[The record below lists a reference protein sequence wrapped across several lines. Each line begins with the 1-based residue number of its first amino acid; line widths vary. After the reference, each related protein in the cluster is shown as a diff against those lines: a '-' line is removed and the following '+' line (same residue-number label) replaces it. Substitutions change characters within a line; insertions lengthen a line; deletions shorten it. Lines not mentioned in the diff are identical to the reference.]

1 MPNEK
6 KAKSKCVE
14 YLRHAEYYDMQSTF
28 DELYARSQAGEIF
41 ENLMDVIL
49 SRENILLAYR
59 NIKSNTGSITPG
71 TDKLKISDIGKL
83 TADEVTARVRK
94 IVKGAKNGYTPRSV
108 RRKDIP
114 KPNGNTRP
122 LGIPCIWDRLVQ
134 QCIKQVMEP
143 ICEARFSNNSYGF
156 RPNRSVEN
164 AIAATYRLMQKS
176 GLQYVVEFDIKGFFD
191 NVDHSKLIKQLWS
204 LNIRD
209 KELLYVI
216 RRILK
221 APILMPDGHTE
232 HPTKGTPQGGIIS
245 PLLANVVL
253 NELDH
258 WIESQWQCNPVTENY
273 AYRENAAG
281 CPIQSH
287 AYRAMRNTR
296 LKEMY
301 IVRYADDFRI
311 LCRTRE
317 QADRTLIAVTQWLKE
332 RLRLDVSPE
341 KTRVVD
347 VRRSYSEFLGFKIR
361 LRKKGKKYVV
371 QSHMCDKAYKKV
383 KASLTKQVGNI
394 KFPRKGRGEAGEV
407 RLFNSM
413 VMGIQN
419 YYQLATD
426 ISIDCGDIGRTVNT
440 VLKNRLKSGKTHR
453 LKKEGRDLTKMEIQ
467 RYGKSEQLR
476 YIAQS
481 KEPIYPISYV
491 QCKNPMSQRRKVCA
505 YTAAGRSEIHD
516 DLRINTFLL
525 LQLMRAP
532 TYSRSTEYADNRISL
547 FSAQWGKCA
556 VTGKKFQCI
565 SEIHCHHKK
574 PKGIGGRD
582 KYENLVLVLA
592 PVHELIHAVDEDT
605 IRSYLTADFIL
616 SLCELIVGGKEGLQP
631 VQKTIIDRC
640 VRLVYNEYL
649 NDPKPEN
656 MPILEDLYN
665 LLREQEEKEA
675 QYIATALEIYVTG
688 SLNVFNHQS
697 NVDIDNRIVCY
708 DIKELGK
715 QLKKIGM
722 LVVQDQV
729 WNRVTINR
737 AAHKSTR
744 YYIDEMHLLLK
755 EEQTA
760 AYTVEIWK
768 RFRKWGGIPTG
779 ITQNVKDL
787 LSSRE
792 VENIFE
798 NSDFVYML
806 NQAGGDRQ
814 ILAKQ
819 LGISTHQLS
828 YVTHSGEG
836 EGLLFYGSTILPFVD
851 HFPKNTELYRI
862 MTTKPQELK
871 KKEDE

>member
-6 KAKSKCVE
+6 KPKTKCVE

-108 RRKDIP
+108 RRKNIP

-176 GLQYVVEFDIKGFFD
+176 GLHYVVEFDIKGFFD

-232 HPTKGTPQGGIIS
+232 HPKKGTPQGGIIS

-311 LCRTRE
+311 FCRNKE
-317 QADRTLIAVTQWLKE
+317 DALRTKEAVTAWITE
-332 RLRLDVSPE
+332 RLRLEVSPE
-341 KTRVVD
+341 KTRIVN
-347 VRRSYSEFLGFKIR
+347 VRKRYSEFLGFKIR
-361 LRKKGKKYVV
+361 VRPKSRKYIV
-371 QSHMCDKAYKKV
+371 QSHICDKKLELERQKLVEQAKRIARPSEGKRP
-383 KASLTKQVGNI
+383 LDEI
-394 KFPRKGRGEAGEV
+394 
-407 RLFNSM
+407 RLYNSM
-413 VMGIQN
+413 VLGIQN
-419 YYQLATD
+419 YFQLATC
-426 ISIDCGDIGRTVNT
+426 ISIDCRKIHRQVMT
-440 VLKNRLKSGKTHR
+440 VLTNRLNTETGCR
-453 LKKEGRDLTKMEIQ
+453 LVREGGAMTESEKERF
-467 RYGKSEQLR
+467 GKSAMIR
-476 YIAQS
+476 YVSGIDQ
-481 KEPIYPISYV
+481 PIYPIAYIKNKIPMAKKAAVCSYTV
-491 QCKNPMSQRRKVCA
+491 E
-505 YTAAGRSEIHD
+505 GRALIHTNLSMNSSVLSG
-516 DLRINTFLL
+516 LRN
-525 LQLMRAP
+525 QPSMG
-532 TYSRSTEYADNRISL
+532 RSTELTDSRISL
-547 FSAQWGKCA
+547 FSAQRGKCA
-556 VTGKKFQCI
+556 LSGELF
-565 SEIHCHHKK
+565 
-574 PKGIGGRD
+574 
-582 KYENLVLVLA
+582 ENAADIVCWLKTPA
-592 PVHELIHAVDEDT
+592 EL
-605 IRSYLTADFIL
+605 
-616 SLCELIVGGKEGLQP
+616 GGKERYRNMILFHNRFLPLLQECP
-631 VQKTIIDRC
+631 KNELKEIADTI
-640 VRLVYNEYL
+640 
-649 NDPKPEN
+649 K
-656 MPILEDLYN
+656 
-665 LLREQEEKEA
+665 
-675 QYIATALEIYVTG
+675 AT
-688 SLNVFNHQS
+688 
-697 NVDIDNRIVCY
+697 
-708 DIKELGK
+708 KELM
-715 QLKKIGM
+715 LK
-722 LVVQDQV
+722 V
-729 WNRVTINR
+729 
-737 AAHKSTR
+737 
-744 YYIDEMHLLLK
+744 
-755 EEQTA
+755 
-760 AYTVEIWK
+760 
-768 RFRKWGGIPTG
+768 
-779 ITQNVKDL
+779 
-787 LSSRE
+787 
-792 VENIFE
+792 
-798 NSDFVYML
+798 NSL
-806 NQAGGDRQ
+806 RQQAG
-814 ILAKQ
+814 
-819 LGISTHQLS
+819 LS
-828 YVTHSGEG
+828 AIE
-836 EGLLFYGSTILPFVD
+836 
-851 HFPKNTELYRI
+851 N
-862 MTTKPQELK
+862 
-871 KKEDE
+871 

>member
-1 MPNEK
+1 MPSEK
-6 KAKSKCVE
+6 HPKAKSVE
-14 YLRHAEYYDMQSTF
+14 SLRHAEYYGMQRTF

-176 GLQYVVEFDIKGFFD
+176 GLHYVVEFDIKGFFD

-221 APILMPDGHTE
+221 APILMPDGNTE

-371 QSHMCDKAYKKV
+371 QSHMCDKAYKKAHEKVSEEV
-383 KASLTKQVGNI
+383 KKLAHSSDDNAQFMQLQKYNSVVAGLHEYYCISTEVSHDFSRLAFSINKQL
-394 KFPRKGRGEAGEV
+394 R
-407 RLFNSM
+407 
-413 VMGIQN
+413 
-419 YYQLATD
+419 
-426 ISIDCGDIGRTVNT
+426 
-440 VLKNRLKSGKTHR
+440 NRLKGDLS
-453 LKKEGRDLTKMEIQ
+453 KKG
-467 RYGKSEQLR
+467 QLR
-476 YIAQS
+476 NGFIKEKYGASRQMRFLHGRPVVPLGYVQS
-481 KEPIYPISYV
+481 KNAQHKRKSINKFTVKGREQIH
-491 QCKNPMSQRRKVCA
+491 KNLA
-505 YTAAGRSEIHD
+505 IDTATM
-516 DLRINTFLL
+516 LW
-525 LQLMRAP
+525 LMRNP
-532 TYSRSTEYADNRISL
+532 VKGRTIEYADNRISL
-547 FSAQWGKCA
+547 YAAQYGQCA
-556 VTGKKFQCI
+556 VTGI
-565 SEIHCHHKK
+565 PMDSHDIHCHHKV
-574 PKGIGGRD
+574 PVSNGGSD
-582 KYENLVLVLA
+582 EYANLILVSKA
-592 PVHELIHAVDEDT
+592 VHILIHASSEPT
-605 IRSYLTADFIL
+605 IEKYL
-616 SLCELIVGGKEGLQP
+616 K
-631 VQKTIIDRC
+631 
-640 VRLVYNEYL
+640 
-649 NDPKPEN
+649 
-656 MPILEDLYN
+656 
-665 LLREQEEKEA
+665 
-675 QYIATALEIYVTG
+675 
-688 SLNVFNHQS
+688 SLNL
-697 NVDIDNRIVCY
+697 DN
-708 DIKELGK
+708 K
-715 QLKKIGM
+715 QMEKLNKLRTM
-722 LVVQDQV
+722 
-729 WNRVTINR
+729 
-737 AAHKSTR
+737 A
-744 YYIDEMHLLLK
+744 EMSP
-755 EEQTA
+755 
-760 AYTVEIWK
+760 I
-768 RFRKWGGIPTG
+768 
-779 ITQNVKDL
+779 
-787 LSSRE
+787 
-792 VENIFE
+792 
-798 NSDFVYML
+798 
-806 NQAGGDRQ
+806 
-814 ILAKQ
+814 IL
-819 LGISTHQLS
+819 
-828 YVTHSGEG
+828 
-836 EGLLFYGSTILPFVD
+836 
-851 HFPKNTELYRI
+851 
-862 MTTKPQELK
+862 
-871 KKEDE
+871 

>member
-1 MPNEK
+1 MPYAK
-6 KAKSKCVE
+6 KKNLCVDD
-14 YLRHAEYYDMQSTF
+14 LRHAEYYGMQAIY
-28 DELYARSQAGEIF
+28 DELYQKSLNGDSF
-41 ENLMDVIL
+41 PNLMSIIL

-59 NIKSNTGSITPG
+59 NIKANKGSYTAG
-71 TDKLKISDIGKL
+71 TDKKNITDIGGMSPE
-83 TADEVTARVRK
+83 EVVEKVRF
-94 IVKGAKNGYTPRSV
+94 IVAGSQHGYRPKPV

-114 KPNGNTRP
+114 KPNGKTRP
-122 LGIPCIWDRLVQ
+122 LGIPCIWDRLIQ
-134 QCIKQVMEP
+134 QCIKQVLEP

-156 RPNRSVEN
+156 RPNRSDEN
-164 AIAATYRLMQKS
+164 AIAAIYRLMQRS
-176 GLQYVVEFDIKGFFD
+176 GLYYVVEFDIKGFFD

-273 AYRENAAG
+273 SHRENAAG

-287 AYRAMRNTR
+287 AYRAMRNTG

-311 LCRTRE
+311 LCRTKE
-317 QADRTLIAVTQWLKE
+317 QADRTLIAVTHWLKE

-347 VRRSYSEFLGFKIR
+347 TRRSYSEFLGFKIR

-383 KASLTKQVGNI
+383 KANLTKQVGNI

-426 ISIDCGDIGRTVNT
+426 ISIDCGDIGRAVNT

-453 LKKEGRDLTKMEIQ
+453 LKEKGRDLTKMEIQ
-467 RYGKSEQLR
+467 RYGKSEQLK

-516 DLRINTFLL
+516 NLRINTFLL

-574 PKGIGGRD
+574 PKSIGGSD

-592 PVHELIHAVDEDT
+592 PVHELIHAVGEDT
-605 IRSYLTADFIL
+605 ISSYLSALKLDASQL
-616 SLCELIVGGKEGLQP
+616 AK
-631 VQKTIIDRC
+631 
-640 VRLVYNEYL
+640 L
-649 NDPKPEN
+649 NK
-656 MPILEDLYN
+656 
-665 LLREQEEKEA
+665 LR
-675 QYIATALEIYVTG
+675 
-688 SLNVFNHQS
+688 
-697 NVDIDNRIVCY
+697 
-708 DIKELGK
+708 
-715 QLKKIGM
+715 
-722 LVVQDQV
+722 
-729 WNRVTINR
+729 
-737 AAHKSTR
+737 
-744 YYIDEMHLLLK
+744 
-755 EEQTA
+755 
-760 AYTVEIWK
+760 
-768 RFRKWGGIPTG
+768 
-779 ITQNVKDL
+779 
-787 LSSRE
+787 
-792 VENIFE
+792 
-798 NSDFVYML
+798 
-806 NQAGGDRQ
+806 
-814 ILAKQ
+814 ILANRKPIN
-819 LGISTHQLS
+819 LENLHLTNNSHNG
-828 YVTHSGEG
+828 
-836 EGLLFYGSTILPFVD
+836 
-851 HFPKNTELYRI
+851 
-862 MTTKPQELK
+862 MTKETKK
-871 KKEDE
+871 TV

>member
-6 KAKSKCVE
+6 KTKSKCVE
-14 YLRHAEYYDMQSTF
+14 YLRHTEYYDMQNTF
-28 DELYARSQAGEIF
+28 DELYARRQAGEIF
-41 ENLMDVIL
+41 DGLMDVIL

-59 NIKSNTGSITPG
+59 NIKSNIGSFTPG

-83 TADEVTARVRK
+83 TADEVTARVCK
-94 IVKGAKNGYTPRSV
+94 IVKGGKNGYTPRSV
-108 RRKDIP
+108 RRKEIP
-114 KPNGNTRP
+114 KPNGSTRP
-122 LGIPCIWDRLVQ
+122 LGIPCIWDRLIQ

-164 AIAATYRLMQKS
+164 AIAAIYRLMQRS
-176 GLQYVVEFDIKGFFD
+176 GLYYVVEFDVKGFFD

-273 AYRENAAG
+273 SHRENAAG

-311 LCRTRE
+311 LCRTKE
-317 QADRTLIAVTQWLKE
+317 QADRTLIAVTHWLKE

-347 VRRSYSEFLGFKIR
+347 TRRSYSEFLGFKIR

-383 KASLTKQVGNI
+383 KTNLTKQVGNI
-394 KFPRKGRGEAGEV
+394 KFPRKNRGEAGEV

-426 ISIDCGDIGRTVNT
+426 ISIDCGDIGRAVNT

-453 LKKEGRDLTKMEIQ
+453 LKEEGRDLTKMELQ
-467 RYGKSEQLR
+467 RYGKSEQLK

-556 VTGKKFQCI
+556 VTGKEFQCV

-574 PKGIGGRD
+574 PKGIGGSD

-592 PVHELIHAVDEDT
+592 PVHELIHAADEDT
-605 IRSYLTADFIL
+605 IRSYLSALKLDAPQLT
-616 SLCELIVGGKEGLQP
+616 K
-631 VQKTIIDRC
+631 
-640 VRLVYNEYL
+640 L
-649 NDPKPEN
+649 NK
-656 MPILEDLYN
+656 
-665 LLREQEEKEA
+665 LR
-675 QYIATALEIYVTG
+675 
-688 SLNVFNHQS
+688 
-697 NVDIDNRIVCY
+697 
-708 DIKELGK
+708 
-715 QLKKIGM
+715 
-722 LVVQDQV
+722 
-729 WNRVTINR
+729 
-737 AAHKSTR
+737 
-744 YYIDEMHLLLK
+744 
-755 EEQTA
+755 
-760 AYTVEIWK
+760 
-768 RFRKWGGIPTG
+768 
-779 ITQNVKDL
+779 
-787 LSSRE
+787 
-792 VENIFE
+792 
-798 NSDFVYML
+798 
-806 NQAGGDRQ
+806 
-814 ILAKQ
+814 ILANRKPID
-819 LGISTHQLS
+819 LENLKSINSHNG
-828 YVTHSGEG
+828 
-836 EGLLFYGSTILPFVD
+836 
-851 HFPKNTELYRI
+851 
-862 MTTKPQELK
+862 MTKETKK
-871 KKEDE
+871 TV